1 MRRFIVSSIA
11 AVAVA
16 ASAVT
21 FVTTSDAVAQARGER
36 TVTITVNRVR
46 AIDAVDAFS
55 KADFFARVTINGVA
69 VETQPIKQQ
78 ADISPNWQIVHKV
91 PNGRHDVT
99 LEIFDKD
106 LTKVEPIDINRVDN
120 KRKLDFTVDT
130 RSCSVS
136 GLTGI
141 SRCGQTIVRAGAERK
156 KAEVTFTV
164 GVSR

>member
-1 MRRFIVSSIA
+1 MRHAFASSIA
-11 AVAVA
+11 VLAVA
-16 ASAVT
+16 ASAT
-21 FVTTSDAVAQARGER
+21 AFVATTATAQSRGER
-36 TVTITVNRVR
+36 TITVTIDRVR
-46 AIDAVDAFS
+46 ALDAVDAFS

-78 ADISPNWQIVHKV
+78 PDISPNWKLSHKV
-91 PNGRHDVT
+91 PAGRHNVT

-106 LTKVEPIDINRVDN
+106 LTKNELIDINRVDN
-120 KRKLDFTVDT
+120 KRQLDFSVDT

-156 KAEVTFTV
+156 KAEVTFSV